1 MFSPYE
7 WFMGGLFLLGLF
19 LIISFIR
26 SPLKT
31 IFFGVLIIVGINVVM
46 AVIAGVASVLT
57 KFFEF
62 IF

>member
-1 MFSPYE
+1 MFSPHE

-26 SPLKT
+26 SQLKT

-46 AVIAGVASVLT
+46 AVITGVASVLT
-57 KFFEF
+57 KVLEF

>member
-1 MFSPYE
+1 MFSSYE

-19 LIISFIR
+19 LIISFFR

-31 IFFGVLIIVGINVVM
+31 IFFGVLIVVGINVVM

>member
-1 MFSPYE
+1 MFSTYE

-31 IFFGVLIIVGINVVM
+31 IFFGVLIVVGINVVM
-46 AVIAGVASVLT
+46 AVITGVASVLT
-57 KFFEF
+57 KVLEF